1 MEYTDKGTVD
11 DEGELVKATAQ
22 SMVDNSPVYE
32 DGNFPMPNEVAP
44 PKKTAYS

>member
-1 MEYTDKGTVD
+1 MEYTDKDTID
-11 DEGELVKATAQ
+11 DEGELVKATAN

-32 DGNFPMPNEVAP
+32 NGDIPMPNMA